1 MRRQVGF
8 TLIEVM
14 VVVAIVAILAAVAY
28 PSYGD
33 YVRRGKIAEAVATLA
48 DTRAKLEQFFLDNRT
63 YVGADGANMPCSAA
77 VLSAGKKHFTYAC
90 TAGNGAGTPDA
101 GTYLI
106 TATGAGADGMT
117 GFTYTIN
124 QVNVRQTTAA
134 PTGYAAATMP
144 ANCWLTK
151 KGGTC

>member
-14 VVVAIVAILAAVAY
+14 VVVAIIAILAAVAY

-63 YVGADGANMPCSAA
+63 YVGADGANMPCNAT
-77 VLSAGKKHFTYAC
+77 VLSAGKKSFTYAC
-90 TAGNGAGTPDA
+90 ALAA
-101 GTYLI
+101 GTYTV

-117 GFTYTIN
+117 GFTYTIDN
-124 QVNVRQTTAA
+124 TNLRQTTAA
-134 PTGYAAATMP
+134 PSGYAAATMP